1 MKPDVR
7 AYCYIDQVQPQF
19 AGLLGTITS
28 GDQVMQGMASLYI
41 EVAPGNGVFR
51 LVDVALKAS
60 DVRLGA
66 QIVEREFG
74 VVEFHSYD
82 QSAVRLAGEVVLEHL
97 GLSMMDAQRPNIS
110 SVERITNVHPYQAQ
124 LLNRARRGSMV
135 VAGDSLLVVECGPA
149 AYINLAANEAE
160 KAADI
165 TLVQAAS
172 VGAYGRL
179 WVTGRESDVAAA
191 ESAAVRALEKGPRL

>member
-1 MKPDVR
+1 MTPEVR
-7 AYCYIDQVQPQF
+7 AYCYLDQVQPQF
-19 AGLLGTITS
+19 AALLGTITS
-28 GDQVMQGMASLYI
+28 GDQVMQGMASLYV

-66 QIVEREFG
+66 QIVERQFG

-82 QSAVRLAGEVVLEHL
+82 QSAVRLAGEVLLGHL
-97 GLSMMDAQRPNIS
+97 GLSIADATRPEVTSI
-110 SVERITNVHPYQAQ
+110 ERISNVHPYQAQ

-135 VAGDSLLVVECGPA
+135 VAGDTLLVVECGPA

-165 TLVQAAS
+165 TIVQASS
-172 VGAYGRL
+172 VGAFGRL
-179 WVTGRESDVAAA
+179 WVTGREDDVAAA
-191 ESAAVRALEKGPRL
+191 QDAVTAALARAPQH